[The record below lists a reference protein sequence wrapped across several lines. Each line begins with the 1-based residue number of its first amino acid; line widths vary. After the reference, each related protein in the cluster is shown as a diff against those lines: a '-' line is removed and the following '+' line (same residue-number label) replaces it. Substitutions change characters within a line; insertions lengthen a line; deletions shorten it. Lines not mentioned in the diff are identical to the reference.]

1 MYSKIANNS
10 FSYLLTIN
18 EFRNQIPAEIRP
30 SWIKITTITMVSSFV
45 QAIDI
50 NKLRKI
56 FNEIGSFKMRRDNS
70 KMDGFEWKLKPTTF
84 YNQVTL
90 TYHDTYSTKSVKV
103 FPNGS
108 IQVAG
113 CCDLFDC
120 KRIITQ
126 LTYIFKT
133 FLGMTN
139 TIPVE
144 SFRVVMINSNFSLNY
159 NINLN
164 LVADWFEN
172 YNDIFKVS
180 FEPDRYSAVK
190 VKFKPDFS
198 KSKPD
203 TNYGVIMLNG
213 KHLGISWSESK
224 DGQCNIIG
232 SLWTEEEYQKLSVP
246 LTNDKETLNRAN
258 DYAYAHFVVDIENGW
273 MRLNDTATKKIKGKF
288 SSITNKIKLSTII
301 RALEGPIAL
310 LPCVSLNYY
319 EKCNDCSSEERCN
332 LNILMAEVRDSMLKV
347 LENKTLASF
356 HCGIV

>member
-1 MYSKIANNS
+1 MYSSIANNS

-18 EFRNQIPAEIRP
+18 DFRNQLPEEFKP

-45 QAIDI
+45 QEIDI
-50 NKLRKI
+50 DRLRTT
-56 FNEIGSFKMRRDNS
+56 FERIGSYKMRRQGS

-126 LTYIFKT
+126 LIFIFKN

-139 TIPVE
+139 TAPVE

-159 NINLN
+159 NINLMQ
-164 LVADWFEN
+164 VSDWFER

-190 VKFKPDFS
+190 IKFKPAHDMKEITCSIFS
-198 KSKPD
+198 
-203 TNYGVIMLNG
+203 TG
-213 KHLGISWSESK
+213 KIIITGAETLKEIAFGY
-224 DGQCNIIG
+224 NIINQHINENPRIRV
-232 SLWTEEEYQKLSVP
+232 SRTTETDVFDIFLGYRCDP
-246 LTNDKETLNRAN
+246 
-258 DYAYAHFVVDIENGW
+258 FV
-273 MRLNDTATKKIKGKF
+273 
-288 SSITNKIKLSTII
+288 
-301 RALEGPIAL
+301 
-310 LPCVSLNYY
+310 
-319 EKCNDCSSEERCN
+319 
-332 LNILMAEVRDSMLKV
+332 KV
-347 LENKTLASF
+347 LKERGFESWMKTISNRQINF
-356 HCGIV
+356 